1 MVDSLTVAL
10 TKQQRDLVLQGLRY
24 IRSSRRLAFREP
36 LAPPVAEREDELR
49 EIAFLMGQ
57 IEGTAAKIEARV

>member
-36 LAPPVAEREDELR
+36 LAPPNVEREDELR

-57 IEGTAAKIEARV
+57 IEGSSVKVEARV

>member
-36 LAPPVAEREDELR
+36 LAPPDTERDDELR

-57 IEGTAAKIEARV
+57 IEGTSAKIEARV